1 MSKKLTEKEK
11 VRKIYDL
18 IGERGLYVS
27 TNCDVFTKEPE
38 MIALAGGVGYKIPL
52 IRKGSKAYASP
63 LLFATLTSLLNHG
76 TMMLTGG
83 PGIGKTTSAEFAG
96 PFLQALRL
104 KKS

>member
-52 IRKGSKAYASP
+52 IRKGSKEYASP

-96 PFLQALRL
+96 LFLQALRL